1 MSKQDYAQKCKLFF
15 IFLFEMYKILTSS
28 LLVVLVP
35 QKCNDGERMCSFSE
49 NFENLDPYNSFA
61 LYYNFFTSICFFL
74 YYLVEIYRERLFI
87 RLLDVDK
94 DLDEEDYDG
103 EMEEFPKINQKVK
116 ETNELF
122 YYINIF
128 LIGILISNIIVSL
141 FVISRFYLNDL
152 TIFISISNTMLIADK
167 QFKSFF
173 VARRSYKEN
182 KAYSMYMTKM
192 ITYNTVDHDIKVKRA
207 KRKRKRQRR
216 IERELRE
223 EEDF

>member
-15 IFLFEMYKILTSS
+15 IFIFEMYKILTSS

-87 RLLDVDK
+87 RLLDVDA
-94 DLDEEDYDG
+94 DLTEEDYDD
-103 EMEEFPKINQKVK
+103 EIEEFPKIENKVK

-128 LIGILISNIIVSL
+128 LVGILISNIVVSI
-141 FVISRFYLNDL
+141 FVLSRFYLNDL
-152 TIFISISNTMLIADK
+152 TIFISVSNTMLIADK
-167 QFKSFF
+167 QFRSFF
-173 VARRSYKEN
+173 VARKSFKEN

-192 ITYNTVDHDIKVKRA
+192 ITYNTVDREIKIKRE
-207 KRKRKRQRR
+207 KRLRRRMKKRQQ
-216 IERELRE
+216 EL
-223 EEDF
+223 DDNL

>member
-15 IFLFEMYKILTSS
+15 IFIFEMYKILTSS

-87 RLLDVDK
+87 RLLDVDA
-94 DLDEEDYDG
+94 DLTEEDYDD
-103 EMEEFPKINQKVK
+103 EIEEFPKIENKIK

-128 LIGILISNIIVSL
+128 LVGILISNIIVSI
-141 FVISRFYLNDL
+141 FVLSRFYLNDL
-152 TIFISISNTMLIADK
+152 TIFISVSNTMLIADK
-167 QFKSFF
+167 QFRSFF
-173 VARRSYKEN
+173 VARKSFKEN

-192 ITYNTVDHDIKVKRA
+192 ITYNTVDRDIKIKRE
-207 KRKRKRQRR
+207 KRLRRRMKKRQQ
-216 IERELRE
+216 ELH
-223 EEDF
+223 DNL

>member
-15 IFLFEMYKILTSS
+15 IFIFEMYKILTSS

-87 RLLDVDK
+87 RLLDVDA
-94 DLDEEDYDG
+94 DLTEEDYDD
-103 EMEEFPKINQKVK
+103 EIEEFPKIENKIK

-128 LIGILISNIIVSL
+128 LVGILISNIVVSI
-141 FVISRFYLNDL
+141 FVLSRFYLNDL
-152 TIFISISNTMLIADK
+152 TIFISVSNTMLIADK
-167 QFKSFF
+167 QFRSFF
-173 VARRSYKEN
+173 VARKSFKEN

-192 ITYNTVDHDIKVKRA
+192 ITYNTVDREIKIKRE
-207 KRKRKRQRR
+207 KRLRRRMKKRQQ
-216 IERELRE
+216 EL
-223 EEDF
+223 DDNL

>member
-15 IFLFEMYKILTSS
+15 IFIFEMYKILTSS

-35 QKCNDGERMCSFSE
+35 QKCNDGQRMCSFSE

-94 DLDEEDYDG
+94 DLTKEDYDD
-103 EMEEFPKINQKVK
+103 EIEEYPKIDNKVK

-128 LIGILISNIIVSL
+128 LVGILISNIVVSI
-141 FVISRFYLNDL
+141 FVLSRFYLNDL

-167 QFKSFF
+167 QFRSFF
-173 VARRSYKEN
+173 VARKSYKEN

-192 ITYNTVDHDIKVKRA
+192 ITYNTIDHDIKIKRE
-207 KRKRKRQRR
+207 KRLRRRQRKRD
-216 IERELRE
+216 RESQDDQL
-223 EEDF
+223 

>member
-15 IFLFEMYKILTSS
+15 IFIFELYKILTSS

-35 QKCNDGERMCSFSE
+35 QKCNNGERMCSFSE

-61 LYYNFFTSICFFL
+61 LYYNFFTSICFLL

-87 RLLDVDK
+87 RLLDVDAELSK
-94 DLDEEDYDG
+94 EDYDD
-103 EMEEFPKINQKVK
+103 EMEEYPKINTRVK
-116 ETNELF
+116 EINELF

-128 LIGILISNIIVSL
+128 LIGILLSNIIVSIVVL
-141 FVISRFYLNDL
+141 SRFYLNDL

-173 VARRSYKEN
+173 VARKSFKEN

-192 ITYNTVDHDIKVKRA
+192 ITYNTVDDDIKKKRM
-207 KRKRKRQRR
+207 KRVRRAQRKL
-216 IERELRE
+216 ERT
-223 EEDF
+223 EDL

>member
-15 IFLFEMYKILTSS
+15 IFIFEMYKILTSS

-87 RLLDVDK
+87 RLLDVDA
-94 DLDEEDYDG
+94 DLTEEDYDD
-103 EMEEFPKINQKVK
+103 EIEEFPKIENKIK

-128 LIGILISNIIVSL
+128 LVGILISNIIVSI
-141 FVISRFYLNDL
+141 FVLSRFYLNDL
-152 TIFISISNTMLIADK
+152 TIFISVSNTMLIADK
-167 QFKSFF
+167 QFRSFF
-173 VARRSYKEN
+173 VARKSFKEN

-192 ITYNTVDHDIKVKRA
+192 ITYNTVDRDIKIKRE
-207 KRKRKRQRR
+207 KRLRRRMKKRQQ
-216 IERELRE
+216 EL
-223 EEDF
+223 DDNL

>member
-1 MSKQDYAQKCKLFF
+1 MSKQDYKQKCKLFF
-15 IFLFEMYKILTSS
+15 IFIFEMYKILTSS

-87 RLLDVDK
+87 RLLDVDP
-94 DLDEEDYDG
+94 DLSREDYD
-103 EMEEFPKINQKVK
+103 EEIEEYPKINKKVQ

-122 YYINIF
+122 YYVNIF
-128 LIGILISNIIVSL
+128 LIGILLSNIIVSI
-141 FVISRFYLNDL
+141 FVLSRFYLNDL

-167 QFKSFF
+167 QFRSFF
-173 VARRSYKEN
+173 VARKSYKEN

-192 ITYNTVDHDIKVKRA
+192 ITYNTVDIDIKIKRE
-207 KRKRKRQRR
+207 KRLRKRMRKMQR
-216 IERELRE
+216 ESQE
-223 EEDF
+223 EQL